1 MRAFHLCSGRL
12 PWQIEFDRLIRPTCI
27 FVGSL
32 WLASLTLCAWQ
43 GIRRWQSFD
52 QHLRRL
58 NDKVWSCV
66 KAVGSR
72 QFNHWSTRF
81 KTEMRKLAQLR
92 SCAAWPLSSSQYR
105 PSPLCWGHH
114 QQSQRTRTE
123 LSRAEQ
129 LRDVLVS
136 FGFWMLWGCS
146 CFAVERETLSFLF
159 GRSSALVRKE
169 ALSSISSTNL
179 VNFVLRVLFQDDL
192 LPSIGSFGHPELCAP
207 PCVYFAWGP
216 CAKASLASL
225 ASLLHLR
232 CAWFTYH
239 MFFTSSS
246 QVLQDELQ
254 ELHNEWCRYAAP
266 SQSSHLVTKMY

>member
-12 PWQIEFDRLIRPTCI
+12 PWQIEFGRLIRPTCI

-66 KAVGSR
+66 KVVGSR
-72 QFNHWSTRF
+72 RFNRWSTRF
-81 KTEMRKLAQLR
+81 KTDMRKLAQLR
-92 SCAAWPLSSSQYR
+92 SCAAWSLSSSQYR
-105 PSPLCWGHH
+105 PSTLCWGHH
-114 QQSQRTRTE
+114 QQSQRTRTAE

-136 FGFWMLWGCS
+136 FGSWMLSGCS

-159 GRSSALVRKE
+159 GRSSALRKE

-179 VNFVLRVLFQDDL
+179 VNFVLRVLFRMT
-192 LPSIGSFGHPELCAP
+192 C
-207 PCVYFAWGP
+207 CRV
-216 CAKASLASL
+216 LAALVILNSV
-225 ASLLHLR
+225 LLHACTLLGVLVPR
-232 CAWFTYH
+232 PHWPHWPHCYAVHGSHITC
-239 MFFTSSS
+239 SS
-246 QVLQDELQ
+246 QVLHKFFRMNFKNFTMSDADMQ
-254 ELHNEWCRYAAP
+254 
-266 SQSSHLVTKMY
+266 HLVNRVI

>member
-12 PWQIEFDRLIRPTCI
+12 PWQIEFGRLIRPTCI

-66 KAVGSR
+66 KVVGSR
-72 QFNHWSTRF
+72 RFNRWSTRF
-81 KTEMRKLAQLR
+81 KTDMRKLAQLR

-105 PSPLCWGHH
+105 PSPLCWGHP
-114 QQSQRTRTE
+114 QQSQRTRTAE

-136 FGFWMLWGCS
+136 FGSWMLSGCS

-159 GRSSALVRKE
+159 GRSSALVLEKKLFH
-169 ALSSISSTNL
+169 LSVQRILWILCCESCSGWLAAEYWQLWSSWTL
-179 VNFVLRVLFQDDL
+179 CSSMRVLCL
-192 LPSIGSFGHPELCAP
+192 GSLCQGLTGLTGLTVTL
-207 PCVYFAWGP
+207 CMVHI
-216 CAKASLASL
+216 SHV
-225 ASLLHLR
+225 LHK
-232 CAWFTYH
+232 
-239 MFFTSSS
+239 FFTSSS
-246 QVLQDELQ
+246 G
-254 ELHNEWCRYAAP
+254 WTSRT
-266 SQSSHLVTKMY
+266 SQWVMQICST

>member
-12 PWQIEFDRLIRPTCI
+12 PWQIEFGRLIRPTCI

-66 KAVGSR
+66 KVVGSR
-72 QFNHWSTRF
+72 RFNRWSTRF
-81 KTEMRKLAQLR
+81 KTDMRKLAQLR

-114 QQSQRTRTE
+114 QQSEDQDGRAKQSWAAEGCVGFVWLLDAFGLQLLCGRTRDSLISVWTF
-123 LSRAEQ
+123 LSP
-129 LRDVLVS
+129 
-136 FGFWMLWGCS
+136 C
-146 CFAVERETLSFLF
+146 
-159 GRSSALVRKE
+159 VRKE

-179 VNFVLRVLFQDDL
+179 VNFVLRVLFRMT
-192 LPSIGSFGHPELCAP
+192 C
-207 PCVYFAWGP
+207 CRV
-216 CAKASLASL
+216 LAALVILNSV
-225 ASLLHLR
+225 LLHACTLLGVLVPR
-232 CAWFTYH
+232 PHWPHWPHCYAVHGSHITC
-239 MFFTSSS
+239 SS
-246 QVLQDELQ
+246 QVLHKFFRMNFKNFTMSDADMQ
-254 ELHNEWCRYAAP
+254 
-266 SQSSHLVTKMY
+266 HLVNRVI